1 MTPTILLIN
10 ENKIVSRL
18 LGLSCEKNGYK
29 LEEVKT
35 LDARADSYDVVFVDS
50 ELYSNE
56 LLTEIEEKLKYT
68 KLGYIGT
75 KQDDSPDGFDLVIEK
90 PFLPTD
96 FVDMIK
102 NKVIGGASENNTDL
116 SAEDDDMDLLMDDED
131 LNLDTLDDDVDELLK
146 GDEEQLDD
154 LDDLDSLD
162 EGVDDNV
169 DLSLDPTTVMTTG
182 IAASMALSDED
193 TKNED
198 LANMVSEID
207 DMSEDEILSEID
219 IDEKIEPQKE
229 KVEENIEEI
238 VEQEEKDDSLGLD
251 ALATGVGAIAAG
263 AVAVKA
269 SENIQKR
276 ALEMDDIEDLKELDI
291 QEALGESVNEISEEI
306 VSEEVDQVEE
316 TVVESNDVEQWI
328 RDAVSKAITPSMIKE
343 ALDGMDINVTLS
355 FSSKKED
362 KDTV

>member
-18 LGLSCEKNGYK
+18 LGLSCEKNGYE

-35 LDARADSYDVVFVDS
+35 LDVKADSYDVVFVDS

-56 LLTEIEEKLKYT
+56 LLGEIEEKLKYT

-75 KQDDSPDGFDLVIEK
+75 KQDDSPDGFDLIIEK

-102 NKVIGGASENNTDL
+102 NKVISGASQSDTDL
-116 SAEDDDMDLLMDDED
+116 SVDEDDMDLLMDDED

-146 GDEEQLDD
+146 GDEDQLVD

-162 EGVDDNV
+162 DADDSV

-182 IAASMALSDED
+182 IVDSMALPDD
-193 TKNED
+193 ANNED

-207 DMSEDEILSEID
+207 DMPEDEILSEIE
-219 IDEKIEPQKE
+219 IDEKIEPQEE
-229 KVEENIEEI
+229 KVK
-238 VEQEEKDDSLGLD
+238 EQEKKDETLGLD
-251 ALATGVGAIAAG
+251 ALVAGVGVAAVG
-263 AVAVKA
+263 ALA
-269 SENIQKR
+269 SEVGKDKQEDVL
-276 ALEMDDIEDLKELDI
+276 AMDDIENLKESDI
-291 QEALGESVNEISEEI
+291 QEALGESVSEVSEEI
-306 VSEEVDQVEE
+306 VSEELDQVEE

-362 KDTV
+362 KDTA

>member
-35 LDARADSYDVVFVDS
+35 LDAKTDSYDVVFVDS

-56 LLTEIEEKLKYT
+56 LLAEIEEKLKYT

-75 KQDDSPDGFDLVIEK
+75 KQDNSPDGFDFVIEK

-102 NKVIGGASENNTDL
+102 NKVISGASQSDTDL
-116 SAEDDDMDLLMDDED
+116 LEEDDDDMDLLMDDED
-131 LNLDTLDDDVDELLK
+131 LNLDTLDDDDVDELLK
-146 GDEEQLDD
+146 GDEEQLVD

-162 EGVDDNV
+162 DADDNV

-182 IAASMALSDED
+182 ITDSMALPDVD
-193 TKNED
+193 TDNED
-198 LANMVSEID
+198 LANMVSQID
-207 DMSEDEILSEID
+207 DMPEDKILSEID
-219 IDEKIEPQKE
+219 IDEKMEP
-229 KVEENIEEI
+229 
-238 VEQEEKDDSLGLD
+238 QEEKEQEIIEQEKDESLGLD
-251 ALATGVGAIAAG
+251 ALVAGAGVVAAG
-263 AVAVKA
+263 ALM
-269 SENIQKR
+269 SEVGKDR
-276 ALEMDDIEDLKELDI
+276 EEGVLAMDDIENLKESDI
-291 QEALGESVNEISEEI
+291 QEALGESVSEISEEI
-306 VSEEVDQVEE
+306 VSEELDQVEE

>member
-35 LDARADSYDVVFVDS
+35 LDVSTDSYDVVFVDS

-75 KQDDSPDGFDLVIEK
+75 KQNDSPDGFDLVIEK

-102 NKVIGGASENNTDL
+102 NKVIGSASQNDTDL
-116 SAEDDDMDLLMDDED
+116 SAEEDDMDLLMDDED

-146 GDEEQLDD
+146 GDEEQLEDLED
-154 LDDLDSLD
+154 LDTL
-162 EGVDDNV
+162 DDNLDV
-169 DLSLDPTTVMTTG
+169 DLSLDSATVMTTG
-182 IAASMALSDED
+182 IADQMALPDAN
-193 TKNED
+193 NED
-198 LANMVSEID
+198 LADMVFEID
-207 DMSEDEILSEID
+207 DMPEDDILSEID
-219 IDEKIEPQKE
+219 MDEKIEPQ
-229 KVEENIEEI
+229 EEI
-238 VEQEEKDDSLGLD
+238 TKEIAEEKKDEIIEQEKKDDSLGLD
-251 ALATGVGAIAAG
+251 ALVAGVGAAA
-263 AVAVKA
+263 VV
-269 SENIQKR
+269 SEIGEDKQKGVL
-276 ALEMDDIEDLKELDI
+276 AMDDIDNLKESDI
-291 QEALGESVNEISEEI
+291 QEALGESVSEISEEI
-306 VSEEVDQVEE
+306 VSEELNQAEE

-362 KDTV
+362 KDTA